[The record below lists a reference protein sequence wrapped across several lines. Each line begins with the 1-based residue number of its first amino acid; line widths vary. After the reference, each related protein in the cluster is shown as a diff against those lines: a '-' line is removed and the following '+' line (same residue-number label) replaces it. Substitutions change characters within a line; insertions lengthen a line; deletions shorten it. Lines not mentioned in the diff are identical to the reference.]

1 MELVLEGLVVLEDFY
16 ILGLVFV
23 DVILQGVVAV
33 RSLLLDILRE
43 REH

>member
-23 DVILQGVVAV
+23 DVILQSIVAV
-33 RSLLLDILRE
+33 RSLLLDIL
-43 REH
+43 